1 MGVAGSSFQERL
13 SLASEACHSN
23 LSVPPFPEVLTLLGK
38 NANPQAAFQLLS
50 QITVDPS
57 SAGAL
62 GRLRDELSIG
72 QEDNLV
78 ERSLLMLASEHAA
91 RQVPALPISDR
102 MKELFA
108 EEFDFFANP
117 PAAWVPA
124 FRFDHVRYREM
135 ARIVTLRRFP
145 AGQFHWELAGFPRS
159 WVTKTPT
166 VFGLLRHIAT
176 KMGGFSPL
184 FELHLNDRRKNKL
197 MLLEKESN
205 FTYYRAARSLEK
217 QPAIKGVMSGS
228 WFFCKETAEITPRL
242 AWLREVPLS
251 GGAKIFDL
259 GPAPSDSGFL
269 IGSEERRSLYEQ
281 GSYKPQVS
289 CFLWSRADLIA
300 WANAHPEFHQ

>member
-1 MGVAGSSFQERL
+1 MGVAGSAFSERL
-13 SLASEACHSN
+13 ALASEACRNN
-23 LSVPPFPEVLTLLGK
+23 LSVSPFPEVLARLGK
-38 NANPQAAFQLLS
+38 NAKPAAAFQFLS
-50 QITVDPS
+50 QVTVDPS
-57 SAGAL
+57 SAEAVGH
-62 GRLRDELSIG
+62 LRDEVLIG
-72 QEDNLV
+72 QEENPV
-78 ERSLLMLASEHAA
+78 ERALLMLASEHATK
-91 RQVPALPISDR
+91 QVAALPVSDR

-108 EEFDFFANP
+108 EEFDSFANP
-117 PAAWVPA
+117 PAARVSQ

-166 VFGLLRHIAT
+166 VFSLLRHIAT

-217 QPAIKGVMSGS
+217 QPAIKGVMSAS
-228 WFFCKETAEITPRL
+228 WFFCKETAETTPRL
-242 AWLREVPLS
+242 GWLREVPLS

-300 WANAHPEFHQ
+300 WANAHPEFDQ